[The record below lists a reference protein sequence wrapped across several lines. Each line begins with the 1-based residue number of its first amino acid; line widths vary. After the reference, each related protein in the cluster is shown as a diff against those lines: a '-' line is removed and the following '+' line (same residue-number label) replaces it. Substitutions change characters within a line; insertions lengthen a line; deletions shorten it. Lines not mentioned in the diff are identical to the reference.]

1 MPGEVSLEAFV
12 ELVLKS
18 RLLDQGHIDRAM
30 ASRTKPGSAKAPPP
44 LPPTAREFADILV
57 RAGDLTHFQAAK
69 LLHGRW
75 AGLALGPYRI
85 LAPLGRG
92 GMGTVYL
99 ARDARLSE
107 EQGDEVLMAL
117 KILPPRIAREQERML
132 MRFQRE
138 IDMGKRTGHPNV
150 TRTLAGGELD
160 GVNYIA
166 MEYVPGRSLQ
176 RLVGQ
181 GGRIPV
187 GEAARV
193 FADVAAGLQH
203 LHDRNIIHRDLKPAN
218 VMVTPSGEAKILD
231 LGLALA
237 LGEPLPDDPR
247 IVGGKGYILGTMDYI
262 APEQARNATDVGPH
276 TDLYSLGC
284 ALYFTL
290 SGTPPFPGGTSKDK
304 IRRQRTLEPAPLS
317 DMNPAVPG
325 RLARVVAKLMA
336 KTPTDRPASASAAR
350 ELLLPFATPSI
361 TTPRPTIRDAVVAVD
376 TPETFP
382 ELWTDDSDGEGRA
395 THEPSSAGSLP
406 LLYMPPDAPPE
417 PPTGLSRKAWLLI
430 VGGVLWMIL
439 LLLLIVVLLR

>member
-1 MPGEVSLEAFV
+1 MPGDVSLDNFV
-12 ELVLKS
+12 ALLLKS
-18 RLLDQGHIDRAM
+18 RLVEQGQIDRAL
-30 ASRTKPGSAKAPPP
+30 ASRVRPGAKPPP
-44 LPPTAREFADILV
+44 APTARELADILM
-57 RAGDLTHFQAAK
+57 RSGELTHFQAAK
-69 LLHGRW
+69 LLVGRW

-99 ARDARLSE
+99 ARDSRLSE
-107 EQGDEVLMAL
+107 EHGDEVLVAL
-117 KILPPRIAREQERML
+117 KILPPRVAREQERML
-132 MRFQRE
+132 LRFRRE

-176 RLVGQ
+176 RIVGL

-187 GEAARV
+187 GEAARI

-203 LHDRNIIHRDLKPAN
+203 LHERNLIHRDLKPAN
-218 VMVTPSGEAKILD
+218 VMVTPSGGAKILD

-284 ALYFTL
+284 ALYFALT
-290 SGTPPFPGGTSKDK
+290 GTPPFPGGSSKDK
-304 IRRQRTLEPAPLS
+304 IRRQRTLEPAPIG
-317 DMNPAVPG
+317 DMNPAVPP
-325 RLARVVAKLMA
+325 RLARTVSKLMA
-336 KTPTDRPASASAAR
+336 KTPAERPASAAEAR
-350 ELLLPFATPSI
+350 ELLLPYATAPAAVAPPSV
-361 TTPRPTIRDAVVAVD
+361 REAVGAVD
-376 TPETFP
+376 TPDIFP
-382 ELWTDDSDGEGRA
+382 ELWTDDTDGDGRA
-395 THEPSSAGSLP
+395 THEPTSGGSLP
-406 LLYMPPDAPPE
+406 LLYMPPDE
-417 PPTGLSRKAWLLI
+417 PGGLAGWPAKTWLLI
-430 VGGVLWMIL
+430 GGGLLWLI
-439 LLLLIVVLLR
+439 LIVALVIAFAT

>member
-1 MPGEVSLEAFV
+1 MPAEVSFDAF
-12 ELVLKS
+12 LPLLLKS
-18 RLLDQGHIDRAM
+18 RLVEQGQIDRAL
-30 ASRTKPGSAKAPPP
+30 ASRAKPGATKPLP
-44 LPPTAREFADILV
+44 PPTARELADLLI
-57 RAGDLTHFQAAK
+57 RSGGLTHFQASK

-99 ARDARLSE
+99 ARDTRLSE
-107 EQGDEVLMAL
+107 EQGDDVLVAL
-117 KILPPRIAREQERML
+117 KILPPRVAREQERML
-132 MRFQRE
+132 LRFQRE
-138 IDMGKRTGHPNV
+138 IEMGKRTAHPNV
-150 TRTLAGGELD
+150 TRTVAGGEID

-176 RLVGQ
+176 RMVGL

-203 LHDRNIIHRDLKPAN
+203 LHERNIIHRDLKPAN
-218 VMVTPSGEAKILD
+218 VMVTPTGTAKILD

-284 ALYFTL
+284 ALYFAL

-317 DMNPAVPG
+317 DMNPAVPVK
-325 RLARVVAKLMA
+325 LARVVAKLMA
-336 KTPTDRPASASAAR
+336 KTPAERPASAAVAR
-350 ELLLPFATPSI
+350 ELLLPFATQPATI
-361 TTPRPTIRDAVVAVD
+361 PRATIREAVGAVD
-376 TPETFP
+376 TPEIFP
-382 ELWTDDSDGEGRA
+382 ELWVDESASEGQSANDSPA
-395 THEPSSAGSLP
+395 SGSLP
-406 LLYMPPDAPPE
+406 LLYMPPDATAE
-417 PPTGLSRKAWLLI
+417 PPGVSLRLWLIIGGGLVALFAL
-430 VGGVLWMIL
+430 VL
-439 LLLLIVVLLR
+439 LLGLLLK